1 MSEKERKEERVG
13 AQIVDELKLQA
24 WLARAELENPS
35 VGEVHG
41 EATVLA
47 QLRDELRLQAHLGK
61 MELEDSF
68 EESEES
74 WREFMRQA
82 DRRAND
88 TADKLK
94 GLLGR
99 IRERYSK
106 HQD

>member
-1 MSEKERKEERVG
+1 MSENEHKEEWV
-13 AQIVDELKLQA
+13 ASQILDELKLQA
-24 WLARAELENPS
+24 WLARAEIENPS

-47 QLRDELRLQAHLGK
+47 QLRDQLRLQAHLGK

-68 EESEES
+68 HENEDH
-74 WREFMRQA
+74 WREFMRHA
-82 DRRAND
+82 DQRAHD

-99 IRERYSK
+99 IRERYGR
-106 HQD
+106 